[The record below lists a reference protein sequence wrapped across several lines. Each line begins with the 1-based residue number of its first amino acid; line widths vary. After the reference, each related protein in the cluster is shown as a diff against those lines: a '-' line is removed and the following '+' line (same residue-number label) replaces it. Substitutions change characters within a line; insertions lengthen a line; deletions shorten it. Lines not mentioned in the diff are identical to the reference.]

1 MDELL
6 TAALQKSD
14 PKERAAA
21 LKEAIQLSSQD
32 IAVVPVFWPASAMA
46 INKKYKLTGLHGL
59 LVQHPLGA
67 ARLRHELADAEC
79 GHI

>member
-1 MDELL
+1 MSCS

-21 LKEAIQLSSQD
+21 LTEAIQISSQD

-46 INKKYKLTGLHGL
+46 INKKYKLQGYTAFWYNI
-59 LVQHPLGA
+59 PWA
-67 ARLRHELADAEC
+67 LR
-79 GHI
+79 GFGVN